1 MTNPFRDNAQRDEF
15 LTQPRLAILI
25 TNDDPGVPIGVPV
38 WFEWTGTKVQ
48 MFAGKETPKIDR
60 IKRDPNAS
68 VLVTNAVG
76 EREAWVAFDG
86 PVDVGDEGALRSPP
100 ALPIDTGIW
109 VTNSF
114 APCFIRGNKRRS
126 LFAYLRSS
134 PREFERASKYHE
146 ASQYVQHSKLDRI
159 KRFITKIYSL

>member
-1 MTNPFRDNAQRDEF
+1 MTNPFRDNSQREEF

-25 TNDDPGVPIGVPV
+25 TNDDPGAPIGVPV

-86 PVDVGDEGALRSPP
+86 PIDVGDEGGIELATRLADRYWDLGNEQLRAVLYSCQ
-100 ALPIDTGIW
+100 L
-109 VTNSF
+109 
-114 APCFIRGNKRRS
+114 APEAFCLLTLKPERIRAG
-126 LFAYLRSS
+126 
-134 PREFERASKYHE
+134 
-146 ASQYVQHSKLDRI
+146 Q
-159 KRFITKIYSL
+159 